1 VVRICLFM
9 PDKLLIKIYLFVGL
23 LFPTTFV
30 FAQWSPADT
39 LFREGERLRKNYEFE
54 RAREAYTRAMGFS
67 GDSLFLARAR
77 QRRVLCDNGLILSN
91 YVVKP
96 RVLGRIIVP
105 SRDLPLYYDLAP
117 SGSWALTPD
126 SLLALVHD
134 SVSDPQPLFYRP
146 TLERMVFAA
155 RDTTTDSAF
164 DLYMIRRKDTISQDS
179 VFWEPPVRLGSQ
191 VNSPGNERFPVLS
204 ADGKTLYFSSDGLP
218 GMGGLNLYVSQ
229 WNEDAQNWD
238 IAQNMGIPFSSTS
251 NDLLYMLSDDSRFFY
266 FASDRAATG
275 DSLVLYKAAYES
287 SPVKVRPASVAE
299 LREIASLPLSAEEK
313 NPAHIKEG
321 QTGGQTDGK
330 TGDAGHPGENVRTVP
345 DSILQKT
352 QEATQHYAELVKTV
366 RDLTIRVGEHER
378 KLDSMRVL
386 YGSLSRD
393 EDRQA
398 IANTIREEEFNMMD
412 LQETLR
418 YTRRSARDIEDMFL
432 SYGVFPR
439 LVKPSAD
446 TATTLPVT
454 PPPGPFHPEKQ
465 RYISLDNHVFLAPV
479 PEIPAVDLTFRIEE
493 ESEIV
498 PWENEPPGLYYRI
511 QLFTVT
517 RKVTPDQ
524 LKGIS
529 PVFEIPAGNRYVYY
543 AGQFYSYDDA
553 LRALATIRR
562 QGIRGAIP
570 VAYYQGKSI
579 SVQEGRKRESEN
591 RTAPEGAGIYRVFL
605 GSGEIPAGLV
615 SLVSELSDKDII
627 KVVTEVRTEYFIG
640 PFNTLSE
647 AQNLVTALKEKG
659 FPGVEVQ
666 PATN

>member
-1 VVRICLFM
+1 
-9 PDKLLIKIYLFVGL
+9 
-23 LFPTTFV
+23 
-30 FAQWSPADT
+30 
-39 LFREGERLRKNYEFE
+39 
-54 RAREAYTRAMGFS
+54 
-67 GDSLFLARAR
+67 
-77 QRRVLCDNGLILSN
+77 
-91 YVVKP
+91 
-96 RVLGRIIVP
+96 
-105 SRDLPLYYDLAP
+105 
-117 SGSWALTPD
+117 
-126 SLLALVHD
+126 
-134 SVSDPQPLFYRP
+134 
-146 TLERMVFAA
+146 
-155 RDTTTDSAF
+155 
-164 DLYMIRRKDTISQDS
+164 MIRRKDTISQDS

-287 SPVKVRPASVAE
+287 SPVKIRPASVAE

-313 NPAHIKEG
+313 DPAQIKEG
-321 QTGGQTDGK
+321 QTDGQT
-330 TGDAGHPGENVRTVP
+330 GDPGHPGENVRTVP

-386 YGSLSRD
+386 YGSLSRE

-398 IANTIREEEFNMMD
+398 IANTIREEELNMMD

-432 SYGVFPR
+432 SYGVLPP
-439 LVKPSAD
+439 LVKPSAN

-465 RYISLDNHVFLAPV
+465 RYISLNNHVFLAPV

-517 RKVTPDQ
+517 RKVSPDQ
-524 LKGIS
+524 LKGIC

-615 SLVSELSDKDII
+615 SLVGELSDKDIM
-627 KVVTEVRTEYFIG
+627 KVVTEARTDYFIG
-640 PFNTLSE
+640 PFSTLSQAE
-647 AQNLVTALKEKG
+647 NLASALKEKG

>member
-54 RAREAYTRAMGFS
+54 RAREAYTRAMGLS
-67 GDSLFLARAR
+67 GDSLFLARVR

-96 RVLGRIIVP
+96 HVLGRMVVP
-105 SRDLPLYYDLAP
+105 HADLPLYYDLAP
-117 SGSWALTPD
+117 SGSWAFTPV
-126 SLLALVHD
+126 SLLALVND
-134 SVSDPQPLFYRP
+134 DGSNPQPLFYRP
-146 TLERMVFAA
+146 TLKRLVFAA
-155 RDTTTDSAF
+155 RDTTLDSAL
-164 DLYMIRRKDTISQDS
+164 DIYMTRQKDTVAGNS
-179 VFWEPPVRLGSQ
+179 VFWEPPVRLGPQ

-204 ADGKTLYFSSDGLP
+204 ADGKMLYFSSDGLP
-218 GMGGLNLYVSQ
+218 GMGGMNLYVSL
-229 WNEDAQNWD
+229 WNEDTQNWD

-275 DSLVLYKAAYES
+275 DSLVLYKVAYES
-287 SPVKVRPASVAE
+287 SPVKVRPSSVAE
-299 LREIASLPLSAEEK
+299 LRGIASLPLSATEK
-313 NPAHIKEG
+313 DPARKDDH
-321 QTGGQTDGK
+321 QTSDPV
-330 TGDAGHPGENVRTVP
+330 DPGISLSAVP
-345 DSILQKT
+345 DSVLQKT
-352 QEATQHYAELVKTV
+352 QQATQHYAELVKTV
-366 RDLTIRVGEHER
+366 RDLTSQVREHER

-393 EDRQA
+393 EDRLA
-398 IANTIREEEFNMMD
+398 FANRIREEEFNMMD

-418 YTRRSARDIEDMFL
+418 YTQRSARDIEDMFL
-432 SYGVFPR
+432 SYGVFPP
-439 LVKPSAD
+439 LD
-446 TATTLPVT
+446 TTLAPKPVT
-454 PPPGPFHPEKQ
+454 AAVVSPNEPFLPEKQ
-465 RYISLDNHVFLAPV
+465 RYISLDAHVFTAPA
-479 PEIPAVDLTFRIEE
+479 PDIPAVDLRFRIEE
-493 ESEIV
+493 VSEIV
-498 PWENEPPGLYYRI
+498 PWENEPMGLYYRI

-517 RKVTPDQ
+517 RKVSLDQ
-524 LKGIS
+524 LKGIC
-529 PVFEIPAGNRYVYY
+529 PVFEVQVGNRYVYY
-543 AGQFYSYDDA
+543 AGQFYTYDQA
-553 LRALATIRR
+553 LQALAIIRR

-570 VAYYQGKSI
+570 VAYFQGESI
-579 SVQEGRKRESEN
+579 SVQEGRRREAEN
-591 RTAPEGAGIYRVFL
+591 RTVPEGTGVYQVYL

-659 FPGVEVQ
+659 FPDVEVQ
-666 PATN
+666 PVTN